1 MTTQLTDKES
11 EKLFAQMSNAIRNQE
26 FDKIDELATSPEEED
41 TQLPEE
47 HEEGNPDTPEPTEKE
62 TPTPTGDDDI
72 PADKEKPE
80 EDEAKKKETTAEK
93 TEQEKLAE
101 ALALIEKVK
110 QENHNL
116 RSQAG
121 RVPHLQRQVQQ
132 IDKKLEELQKHA
144 TSPSSRPST
153 KLSERIT
160 PKLAKIKDADPE
172 LADVLAELLADA
184 TDGVATD
191 LRDAEAQSLQ
201 NQRQAVEQEIREAEI
216 ARLLE
221 MYPNAPEVFKSPSWK
236 TWEAQQSDR
245 IKLLANSDNADDVAF
260 VFERYAADMIKLH
273 PELAAKK
280 EQDTPAPQNDEAAKI
295 EAERQRKKQ
304 TTVVVGSPTPAG
316 RKQMPENDAALF
328 EEFSKQI
335 RKEITGK

>member
-1 MTTQLTDKES
+1 MTTQLNDKES

-41 TQLPEE
+41 TPTPEE
-47 HEEGNPDTPEPTEKE
+47 HEEGEAGTPDPKDTETTSTTDEKE
-62 TPTPTGDDDI
+62 I
-72 PADKEKPE
+72 PADEKKPE
-80 EDEAKKKETTAEK
+80 EDETKKKETTAEK
-93 TEQEKLAE
+93 TDQEKLAE

-132 IDKKLEELQKHA
+132 IDKKLEELREQS

-153 KLSERIT
+153 KLAERIT

-172 LADVLAELLADA
+172 LADVLADLLADA

-191 LRDAEAQSLQ
+191 LRDAETQSLQ
-201 NQRQAVEQEIREAEI
+201 NQRKVVEQEIRDAEI

-273 PELAAKK
+273 PELAKKK
-280 EQDTPAPQNDEAAKI
+280 EEETPSQNDEAAKI

>member
-1 MTTQLTDKES
+1 MTTTKEE
-11 EKLFAQMSNAIRNQE
+11 EKLFAQMSSAIRDQE
-26 FDKIDELATSPEEED
+26 FDKIDELVTSPEKEDKSTEEVHE
-41 TQLPEE
+41 PEV
-47 HEEGNPDTPEPTEKE
+47 PDTEEVETSPEDGETE
-62 TPTPTGDDDI
+62 I
-72 PADKEKPE
+72 PADKPE
-80 EDEAKKKETTAEK
+80 EDKEEKKEPPAAEK
-93 TEQEKLAE
+93 TDQEKLAE
-101 ALALIEKVK
+101 ALALLDKAR

-132 IDKKLEELQKHA
+132 IDKKLEELREQS

-153 KLSERIT
+153 KLTERIT

-201 NQRQAVEQEIREAEI
+201 NQRKAVEQEIREAEVS
-216 ARLLE
+216 RLLE
-221 MYPNAPEVFKSPSWK
+221 MYPNAEQVFKSPSWK
-236 TWEAQQSDR
+236 TWEAEQSSQIR
-245 IKLLANSDNADDVAF
+245 ALANSDNANDVAF
-260 VFERYAADMIKLH
+260 AFERYAEDMIKLH
-273 PELAAKK
+273 PELAKK
-280 EQDTPAPQNDEAAKI
+280 VEQEQPNNDDAARI
-295 EAERQRKKQ
+295 EAERLRKKQ

-316 RKQMPENDAALF
+316 RQQKPENDEVLF
-328 EEFSKQI
+328 KQFSEQI